1 MKVWG
6 VPEEAIRAAVSE
18 AGLTVWGDWRQDGTH
33 RLAKEG
39 RAFHVR
45 LCVDKTKERDAEGL
59 LPFQKRGRS
68 FSNRPGRRTPYVTWE
83 GHREFMRIVFRDH
96 PEARIKSAVA
106 DYHGR
111 ADFWAKHPAT
121 KGRWEGTPLHF

>member
-6 VPEEAIRAAVSE
+6 LTEAELRSAVKE
-18 AGLTVWGDWRQDGTH
+18 AGLVPWDDTYGSLGLTREG
-33 RLAKEG
+33 LAL
-39 RAFHVR
+39 RVR
-45 LCVDKTKERDAEGL
+45 LCVDRTQPRDEDGL
-59 LPFQKRGRS
+59 LPFQARS
-68 FSNRPGRRTPYVTWE
+68 RDGRRLPYVTWE

-106 DYHGR
+106 DYKNR

-121 KGRWEGTPLHF
+121 KDRWPNVNYR